1 MTYKLPLIAALAATL
16 ATPTLAQNITDILDP
31 HALIAEIERGAMGQA
46 TFGNRIAAPRVVEVD
61 PAEIAALQL
70 DTTVLR
76 SPRPLLRPSTLDVA
90 DVVRVPEAAAVAAA
104 PAASDVRSMIDA
116 MQVAAA
122 DAPAGANT
130 LVVSGGTAVAVNGT
144 NTAVIH
150 SSGPAPRLTLWQRIF
165 GN

>member
-16 ATPTLAQNITDILDP
+16 ATPVLAQDINDMLNP
-31 HALIAEIERGAMGQA
+31 RAMIAELGLSQIMQ
-46 TFGNRIAAPRVVEVD
+46 GNHGNQIAAPRVVEVA

-76 SPRPLLRPSTLDVA
+76 SPRPLLRPSTLDIA
-90 DVVRVPEAAAVAAA
+90 DAVRVPSADAAVAA
-104 PAASDVRSMIDA
+104 PVASDVRAMIGA
-116 MQVAAA
+116 MEVAAA

-130 LVVSGGTAVAVNGT
+130 LVVSGGDAVAVNGT
-144 NTAVIH
+144 NTAVIQ
-150 SSGPAPRLTLWQRIF
+150 SDGPAPRLSLWQRIF